1 MPGAAGCTPTPA
13 SPVQTPALTL
23 FLQHLELLVGWAVP
37 GYGGQGVPTARL
49 EAFCRLKAGL
59 ATKSF
64 RFLLL

>member
-1 MPGAAGCTPTPA
+1 
-13 SPVQTPALTL
+13 VQTPALTL

-37 GYGGQGVPTARL
+37 GYGGQGVPTARQ
-49 EAFCRLKAGL
+49 EAFCRLKPGL